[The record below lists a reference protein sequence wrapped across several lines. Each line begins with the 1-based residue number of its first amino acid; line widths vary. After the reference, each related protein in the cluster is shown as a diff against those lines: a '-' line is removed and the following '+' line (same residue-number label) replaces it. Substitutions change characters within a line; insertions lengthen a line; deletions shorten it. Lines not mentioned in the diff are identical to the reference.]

1 MRRHRTGLLL
11 AVPISLALA
20 LAVSSCAGAADGDQ
34 VATADG
40 AGPTASAGAGDGD
53 GDGVDGLT
61 EEERQLR
68 FARCMRENGVDMP
81 DPEPGEGGA
90 MQGFGTDS
98 DMEKVEAAIEQCR
111 EFLPGG
117 GETGQSDPEQ
127 IERVRE
133 IAKCMRENGVTDF
146 PDPDVD
152 GRMNLDLSMSPD
164 DPTFQ
169 AAMEKCGQGMAPPAG
184 GSR

>member
-20 LAVSSCAGAADGDQ
+20 LAVSGCAGAADGDQ

-53 GDGVDGLT
+53 GVDGLT
-61 EEERQLR
+61 DEERQLR

-81 DPEPGEGGA
+81 DPEPGERGA

-117 GETGQSDPEQ
+117 GETGQSDPEHL
-127 IERVRE
+127 ERVRE